1 MAEKKTNIEDS
12 TPQNAPKLTYEQ
24 LEAYAAQTTEQAKKI
39 FQENQILKKALYDNN
54 LKEVEIAIRCLDH
67 ADKFSPEFIK
77 SVVERIEEIMNPQ
90 KETKEETKE
99 D

>member
-1 MAEKKTNIEDS
+1 MAEKKTNMKDS
-12 TPQNAPKLTYEQ
+12 APQNTPKLTYEQ

-39 FQENQILKKALYDNN
+39 FQENQMLKKALYDNN

-90 KETKEETKE
+90 KETKEEAKE

>member
-1 MAEKKTNIEDS
+1 MAEKNTNMKAG
-12 TPQNAPKLTYEQ
+12 TPQNAHKLTYEQ
-24 LEAYAAQTTEQAKKI
+24 LEAYAAQTAEQAKKI
-39 FQENQILKKALYDNN
+39 FQENQMLKKALYENS

>member
-1 MAEKKTNIEDS
+1 MAEKKNIKDGA
-12 TPQNAPKLTYEQ
+12 PQHAPKLAYEQ

-39 FQENQILKKALYDNN
+39 FQENQMLKKALYEHS

-67 ADKFSPEFIK
+67 TDKFSPEFIK
-77 SVVERIEEIMNPQ
+77 SVVERIEEIMSPQ
-90 KETKEETKE
+90 KETKEEEKKE